1 MNDLL
6 RHTSLLGLRPIL
18 CTLAF
23 AVAALCSASS
33 ARAPLGVMME
43 PVINQVPY
51 DENDINLWPV
61 SWFLAEPGEVYTYG
75 VGYPS
80 DPVHNIYNIE
90 NDTDHTMTGLALR
103 IVGTAVETGNDDPEY
118 IFDRGA
124 PTEAI
129 FGDVT
134 GDQQVISD
142 IFQKITISKD
152 RKFILLTDGEIPPG
166 ARFTDISLSKLIR
179 VRNGRGNVN
188 VESYFAVDSS
198 FLTDDKYFPGDV
210 NGDGVLDHADSEL
223 ARRLSKDAL
232 DLTPS
237 QIAAGD
243 FNNTGKIDIRDV
255 KEIQRLIRE
264 KHHTS
269 NGDRD

>member
-80 DPVHNIYNIE
+80 DPVHNIYNIA

-152 RKFILLTDGEIPPG
+152 RKFILLTDGEIPHFPVEADPG
-166 ARFTDISLSKLIR
+166 PKRTGERERGKLFCGGLFFFDGRQVFPRRCEWGWSPEPCRFRAGATVVQRRTRSDT
-179 VRNGRGNVN
+179 
-188 VESYFAVDSS
+188 ESD
-198 FLTDDKYFPGDV
+198 
-210 NGDGVLDHADSEL
+210 
-223 ARRLSKDAL
+223 RRWGF
-232 DLTPS
+232 
-237 QIAAGD
+237 Q
-243 FNNTGKIDIRDV
+243 
-255 KEIQRLIRE
+255 
-264 KHHTS
+264 
-269 NGDRD
+269 